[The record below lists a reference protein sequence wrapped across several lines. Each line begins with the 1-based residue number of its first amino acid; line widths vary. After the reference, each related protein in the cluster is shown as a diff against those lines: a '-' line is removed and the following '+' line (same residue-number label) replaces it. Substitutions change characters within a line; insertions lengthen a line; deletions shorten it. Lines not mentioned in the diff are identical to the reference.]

1 MKQNNVPESVQ
12 EMLWVAAESSD
23 AATVAEFE
31 RRYPQYAAE
40 LARVR
45 AMVEAM
51 RRARPAARPAA
62 QFYRPA
68 ARPASAPARLALVAG
83 VVVGLALVGYGAYRI
98 TGFVTHRDGAG
109 WNGTGTS
116 GDQTP
121 TDVTSGPGTSTTPP
135 PTSSEPDPR
144 GIAERPV
151 PQAPRDPVITLRGD
165 STLFQAI
172 SAFRSAG
179 MTMHVD
185 PAVEDAA
192 LGLAPENPDAILTLP
207 PEEAVLVLERLAP
220 VRVQEIG
227 TKEYLVV
234 PLEKVNNVEG
244 PQTRPAEPSLNQGA
258 PG

>member
-1 MKQNNVPESVQ
+1 MKQNNIPESVQ
-12 EMLWVAAESSD
+12 EMLWVAAESGD

-31 RRYPQYAAE
+31 RRYPQYTEE

-51 RRARPAARPAA
+51 RRARPAPKPVA

-68 ARPASAPARLALVAG
+68 ARPAFAPVRLALVAG

-98 TGFVTHRDGAG
+98 TDLVTHQGSAGSNSTGA
-109 WNGTGTS
+109 NGDHS
-116 GDQTP
+116 P
-121 TDVTSGPGTSTTPP
+121 TDIANNPRTSSTPP
-135 PTSSEPDPR
+135 ATSPDPDPR

-151 PQAPRDPVITLRGD
+151 PQTPRDPVITLRGD

-227 TKEYLVV
+227 PKEYLVV

-244 PQTRPAEPSLNQGA
+244 PQTRPAEPSRNQGA